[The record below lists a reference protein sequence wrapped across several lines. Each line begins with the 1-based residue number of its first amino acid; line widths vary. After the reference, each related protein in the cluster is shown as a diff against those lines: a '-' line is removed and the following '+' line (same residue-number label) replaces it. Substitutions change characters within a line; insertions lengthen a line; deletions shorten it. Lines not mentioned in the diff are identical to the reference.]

1 MGEEQVEAL
10 RWDWR
15 FWARPGQLPPGSSD
29 ALSNRSAWVHWLP
42 LAGRGW
48 GKTRVGA
55 ETTRRWAENPLHKI
69 HLVGPTSSSIRS
81 VMIDGPSGLMASYPP
96 YRRPDYEPSRH
107 RILFPSGAIGE
118 TFSADEPERL
128 RGPQCTHYWA
138 DEPCAWRFLDDAWD
152 NLMFGFRLGE
162 HTQGVIT
169 TTPKPSRWLREIVNN
184 PNTVVTRHSTYENR
198 SFLAK
203 SFFDSVIR
211 KYEGTRLGRQEL
223 LAEILDD
230 TPGALWTLA
239 LIDQHRL
246 RGIVNREELI
256 RVVVAV
262 DPAVSA
268 GEDSA
273 DSGIVVAALTSQQHI
288 LVLEDI
294 TTHGSPLEWGTVA
307 KKAYDHWHADRVIGE
322 VNNGGDLVEANM
334 RAVDPFISFR
344 QVRATRGKAVRAE
357 PVAALYEQGRVH
369 HVGSFPEMESQM
381 CTFVPGAVRTVHD
394 RLDRM
399 DALVW
404 ACTELLIDVEEV
416 TNTMPLFSRVSISR
430 Y

>member
-1 MGEEQVEAL
+1 MGAEAVEEL
-10 RWDWR
+10 RWKWR
-15 FWARPGQLPPGSSD
+15 FWARPGQLPPGSIG
-29 ALSNRSAWVHWLP
+29 ALADRREWVHWLP

-55 ETTRRWAENPLHKI
+55 ETTRQWAENPNCKI

-81 VMIDGPSGLMASYPP
+81 VMIDGPSGLMACYPP

-107 RILFPSGAIGE
+107 RVLFPSGAIGE

-162 HTQGVIT
+162 DTQGVIT
-169 TTPKPSRWLREIVNN
+169 TTPKPSRWLREIMSS
-184 PNTVVTRHSTYENR
+184 PDTVVTRHSTYENR
-198 SFLAK
+198 AFLAK

-211 KYEGTRLGRQEL
+211 KYEGTRIGRQEL
-223 LAEILDD
+223 MAEVLDD

-239 LIDQHRL
+239 NIEKFRQ
-246 RGIVNREELI
+246 RGAVNRDELV
-256 RVVVAV
+256 RVVVAI

-273 DSGIVVAALTSQQHI
+273 DTGIVVVALMTNGHV
-288 LVLEDI
+288 LVLEDL
-294 TTHGSPLEWGTVA
+294 TVHGSPLEWATVA
-307 KKAYDHWHADRVIGE
+307 KQAYDRWQADRIVGE
-322 VNNGGDLVEANM
+322 VNNGGDLVEGNL
-334 RAVDPFISFR
+334 RVVDAFIPFRS
-344 QVRATRGKAVRAE
+344 VRATRGKAVRAE

-369 HVGSFPEMESQM
+369 HVGAFPDLESQM
-381 CTFVPGAVRTVHD
+381 CTFVPGAPRTAKD

-404 ACTELLIDVEEV
+404 GVTDFLEPEEV
-416 TNTMPLFSRVSISR
+416 QELTPVFSRVSISR